1 MTISRIIAGRQ
12 QKIIKKEGRRV
23 ATFYFICAGT
33 AQFGIIIWEVS
44 GTRSMYVY
52 LSSVMTIITQKKS
65 HFHLDVGPTTTDH
78 RS

>member
-44 GTRSMYVY
+44 GTRSMYVRVSIVRHDNY
-52 LSSVMTIITQKKS
+52 NTKKITLSPRCWTY
-65 HFHLDVGPTTTDH
+65 DY

>member
-44 GTRSMYVY
+44 GTRSMYVRVSIVRRDNY
-52 LSSVMTIITQKKS
+52 NTKKITLSPRCWTY
-65 HFHLDVGPTTTDH
+65 DY